1 MKKSSHYLLRIVA
14 TTAAALLPDCA
25 GHAANGPAVSDGSR
39 PIRVVAIERAY
50 GDIAEQIG
58 GAGVAVTTILNSPTA
73 DPHDYEPTTH
83 DADAIASAD
92 IVIENGLGYDAFADK
107 LLGASPSTGRDTLV
121 VGTLGGHTL
130 GNNPHVWYETK
141 TLHAFATR
149 FAAALD
155 GRLAGRERT
164 AIETA
169 TRKFQTWVDGLS
181 AHEAETAKRFA
192 GTPVAITEPVFNAV
206 LDAAKLKIATPLAF
220 SHAIEEGNDPAPQDV
235 AAMQALL
242 SGRNVAAF
250 AYNSQTV
257 EPSTS
262 RLLAVANA
270 AHVPVVPVTET
281 LPAGT
286 HVQAWIDGELRAL
299 DAALASSKR

>member
-1 MKKSSHYLLRIVA
+1 MKKSSHYLLRLVA
-14 TTAAALLPDCA
+14 VAAALLPDCA
-25 GHAANGPAVSDGSR
+25 GHAPTGSAASDGSR
-39 PIRVVAIERAY
+39 PIRVVAIERVY

-107 LLGASPSTGRDTLV
+107 LLAASPSTGRVALV

-130 GNNPHVWYETK
+130 GDNPHVWYETK

-164 AIETA
+164 TIETA
-169 TRKFQTWVDGLS
+169 TRRFQTWVDAFS
-181 AHEAETAKRFA
+181 AHEVESAKRFS

-206 LDAAKLKIATPLAF
+206 LDAAKLRIATPLAF

-235 AAMQALL
+235 ATMQALL
-242 SGRNVAAF
+242 SRRNVAAF

-257 EPSTS
+257 EPSTT
-262 RLLAVANA
+262 RLLAIARTA
-270 AHVPVVPVTET
+270 RVPVVPVTET
-281 LPAGT
+281 LPLGLHT
-286 HVQAWIDGELRAL
+286 QAWIDGELRAL
-299 DAALASSKR
+299 DTALASSKR